1 MDNCLDLL
9 LTNIV
14 DRATNIEITSSDK
27 VGVLSYHDAITFNLD
42 FSSRIPN
49 DNRQIKFNFERA
61 DFMGLRKALQDDPSE
76 NYLDEDSIIK
86 DDWAA
91 WKSVLFSK
99 LNCYIPKLKLRKF
112 VTSPWMDGEVNH
124 AIRKKNSLFKKAK
137 QKVNDC
143 LWERFRE
150 KRKEV
155 KYLTRSKRMAFLQ
168 GISDSRFSDPKR
180 FWGYFNRL
188 TKRSSIPEAVELNA
202 LSYFDSKHKASAFN
216 TYFSSVFNTYTSI
229 PTSLPTSP

>member
-14 DRATNIEITSSDK
+14 DRVTNIEVTSSD
-27 VGVLSYHDAITFNLD
+27 SDHDAMTFNLD

-49 DNRQIKFNFERA
+49 NNRQIKFNFKRA
-61 DFMGLRKALQDDPSE
+61 DFTGLRKALQGDPLE
-76 NYLDEDSIIK
+76 NYLDENNTIE

-99 LNCYIPKLKLRKF
+99 INCYIPKLKPRKF
-112 VTSPWMDGEVNH
+112 VTPPWIDGEVNH

-137 QKVNDC
+137 QKDNDC

-150 KRKEV
+150 KRREV
-155 KYLTRSKRMAFLQ
+155 KYLIRSKRMAFLQ
-168 GISDSRFSDPKR
+168 GVSNSCFSEPKR
-180 FWGYFNRL
+180 FCMGIF
-188 TKRSSIPEAVELNA
+188 
-202 LSYFDSKHKASAFN
+202 
-216 TYFSSVFNTYTSI
+216 
-229 PTSLPTSP
+229 